1 MKNIK
6 IFLKNLHEISFYIF
20 YFCSLL
26 FFTNK
31 IYFNSNY
38 INEILNYPLFIIFA
52 LLIQSEFLK
61 NRNDLKSSTL
71 NKLAIINVFMLLSFL
86 IIDLTN

>member
-61 NRNDLKSSTL
+61 NRHDLKSSTL